1 MQIVA
6 YKIIPDVS
14 KNSISF
20 SKNYRIFST
29 GEPLE
34 QAIQI
39 TGFVDDIDL
48 GSANSA
54 YIIRKLRYST
64 DKANWSLWYSF
75 TEDNLTNLTD
85 LAFSESNIFFEV
97 KYEYDDST
105 YSAIT
110 TPLSVNEIKIRVK
123 SSKIQADLFTPTTY
137 CSSEQCPALIAEREA
152 SFKPYELN
160 TAIGIAHEL
169 SFQTNKLFGHEVIY
183 FKTEPDR
190 EGTDFIFKEYT
201 LFKTTDRQCIKIL
214 VPENKFPDNKPN
226 FTEFGVDFSM
236 EIPFEIHIDNTY
248 FQMIFGKKSQPR
260 KRDYIFIPLVNRMY
274 EIQGS
279 YLYRGF
285 GLEPIYWK
293 IQLVKFNPNID
304 MFMKAAD
311 RTFLDNIIVST
322 EQLFGAEAE
331 VQKKDALNKQQFS
344 TISTKFDESRQRL
357 HPDIKN
363 KILDITFNYSPLI
376 EYYYDLSGVLP
387 AIVNYTLTESASSS
401 AQIMTTTSPY
411 EVYAYESSNIFSNWL
426 DNSLVTGD
434 AAVISATQ
442 NAVIRMN
449 GPKDSFTASGKYVV
463 VEGYKNLGLKS
474 TERRDLVATANVIQL
489 KQAEHAVVYKKPAST
504 TDTPNMTFSAIV
516 NFNRV
521 AQNVIFFRG
530 YDDYTQKGVVISGTI
545 VDNSGVPNLT
555 IYVKINETQYSF
567 PVGNIEYL
575 KWYPLIV
582 PISSEFNQLEVNM
595 YSLRQDP
602 ANIKNFNKILPV
614 YSHYVKTQAF
624 TFNTTSSWSIPSAN
638 YSIANIRLFNTMI
651 QTEDH
656 EFIVSQLFIR
666 DESVLSIIDNARPK
680 LNIPFIGINR

>member
-1 MQIVA
+1 
-6 YKIIPDVS
+6 
-14 KNSISF
+14 
-20 SKNYRIFST
+20 
-29 GEPLE
+29 
-34 QAIQI
+34 
-39 TGFVDDIDL
+39 
-48 GSANSA
+48 
-54 YIIRKLRYST
+54 
-64 DKANWSLWYSF
+64 
-75 TEDNLTNLTD
+75 
-85 LAFSESNIFFEV
+85 
-97 KYEYDDST
+97 
-105 YSAIT
+105 
-110 TPLSVNEIKIRVK
+110 
-123 SSKIQADLFTPTTY
+123 
-137 CSSEQCPALIAEREA
+137 
-152 SFKPYELN
+152 
-160 TAIGIAHEL
+160 
-169 SFQTNKLFGHEVIY
+169 
-183 FKTEPDR
+183 
-190 EGTDFIFKEYT
+190 
-201 LFKTTDRQCIKIL
+201 L
-214 VPENKFPDNKPN
+214 VPDNKFPDNKPN
-226 FTEFGVDFSM
+226 FTEFGVDFAM
-236 EIPFEIHIDNTY
+236 DVPFEIHIDNTY

-401 AQIMTTTSPY
+401 AQILTTTAPY

-426 DNSLVTGD
+426 SNDLVTGD
-434 AAVISATQ
+434 AAIINATQ
-442 NAVIRMN
+442 NAVIKMN

-474 TERRDLVATANVIQL
+474 TERRNLVATANVIQL
-489 KQAEHAVVYKKPAST
+489 KQAEHAIVYKKPAST

-530 YDDYTQKGVVISGTI
+530 YDDYTQKGLVISGTI

-666 DESVLSIIDNARPK
+666 DESILSIIDNARPR

>member
-54 YIIRKLRYST
+54 YLIRKLRYST

-75 TEDNLTNLTD
+75 TEENLTNLTD

-110 TPLSVNEIKIRVK
+110 TPLAVNEIKIRVK

-152 SFKPYELN
+152 SFKPYEIN

-214 VPENKFPDNKPN
+214 VPDNKFPDNKPN
-226 FTEFGVDFSM
+226 FTDFGVDFAID
-236 EIPFEIHIDNTY
+236 IPFEIHIDNTY

-322 EQLFGAEAE
+322 EQLFGVEAE
-331 VQKKDALNKQQFS
+331 VQKKDALDKQQFS
-344 TISTKFDESRQRL
+344 TISTKFDESRERL

-387 AIVNYTLTESASSS
+387 ALVNYTLTESASAS
-401 AQIMTTTSPY
+401 AQIMTTTAPY

-426 DNSLVTGD
+426 ANSLVTGD

-442 NAVIRMN
+442 NAVIKMN

-530 YDDYTQKGVVISGTI
+530 YDDYTQKGVIISGTI

-582 PISSEFNQLEVNM
+582 PISSQFNQLEVNM

-651 QTEDH
+651 QAEDH

-666 DESVLSIIDNARPK
+666 DESVLSIIDNARPR